1 MRTHTRLRILSKLLI
16 ATCALVWV
24 PYFLIKNALEPG
36 LSIQPFL
43 IIHLSGILGGILVR
57 LNLIGKLIQRPPCPM
72 IRVKNPW

>member
-57 LNLIGKLIQRPPCPM
+57 LNIVGKYLQRLPHPM
-72 IRVKNPW
+72 TREINL